1 MRSASEAVA
10 LARRHAAPV
19 VTAAAVFLSA
29 MLSLGLGVDGAL
41 VLWLPTAVAF
51 AACLSRGAAMAIPAA
66 AGAAA
71 WAVSQGASWQE
82 VAWLAAACSV
92 PPALSTLSLRAWGR
106 VRPSTSQFTLTIRLL
121 AVSSLVQA
129 PLAAVA
135 HLQARWF
142 ELPILPDHPWLRYA
156 SAVLIEAM
164 GAVVAVRALLAVI
177 PERGGSFCPV
187 EALRGSGGVGR
198 AGSVTFGA
206 LGAFMLLSMWAA
218 SIDAVAVVR
227 LMLITMF
234 AVGLLASLVASRR
247 VSSIA
252 LLATTVVVVGL
263 RLRIQP
269 VTAEPAYL
277 IEISQLVLLL
287 FVGGAL
293 LHLLNAISSERILQA
308 ERLQALVLAN
318 ENSGLPNLR
327 ALRATLQA
335 AFEANRPVGAQLIA
349 ARIVDIDRLE
359 DLVGREAANRFERSV
374 GEGLRDAFAAEGA
387 FLAHLNGGRFVL
399 ALEPPLPEKLL
410 QARVRGEIDRHALSA
425 DGHDFRLRSLIGV
438 VGIDPTVA
446 RPDPDS
452 GLAAL
457 SMAEQRALASPDRCH
472 VLSLS
477 PSLLAEYRSQLRGG
491 EEVREAVE
499 HGRLRLLAQPIVAAD
514 PTVGGA
520 LHFEVLSRLLEADGA
535 EMSPARFLP
544 VLSRLRLLEQF
555 DRLVVERVIG
565 ALHADRALYDAT
577 AACAI
582 NVTGPTI
589 GDPAFPD
596 FLLSRIA
603 QAGLD
608 PSRFVIEITESDSIA
623 SVDVAARNAA
633 LLMKAGVAVALDD
646 FGTGLASFDYLRRFA
661 PKWLKI
667 DGSFVRSLD
676 DGPLSATIIESVV
689 RVARSVG
696 AQTVAECVETQAQ
709 ADRLEA
715 LGVDWLQGYLFARPM
730 PVPALRAFARHGMPA
745 HGAPADGMPAQ
756 GAPAQSPFPH
766 RSPT

>member
-1 MRSASEAVA
+1 MRPAFEAA
-10 LARRHAAPV
+10 FARRHVAPV
-19 VTAAAVFLSA
+19 VTAVTVFLSA
-29 MLSLGLGVDGAL
+29 MLSLGLSVEGAL
-41 VLWLPTAVAF
+41 ILWLPTAVTL
-51 AACLSRGAAMAIPAA
+51 AACLSRGTAMVIPAA
-66 AGAAA
+66 VGAAA
-71 WAVSQGASWQE
+71 WAIAQGATWQE
-82 VAWLAAACSV
+82 TVWLAACCSV
-92 PPALSTLSLRAWGR
+92 PPALATTALQAWGR
-106 VRPSTSQFTLTIRLL
+106 ARPSTSQFALTIRLL

-142 ELPILPDHPWLRYA
+142 VLPIPLDEPWLRYA
-156 SAVLIEAM
+156 CAVLIEAM
-164 GAVVAVRALLAVI
+164 GSVVAVRALLAVI

-198 AGSVTFGA
+198 VGWATFGT
-206 LGAFMLLSMWAA
+206 LGVFMILSVWAA
-218 SIDAVAVVR
+218 AIGAVAGVR
-227 LMLITMF
+227 LTLIVMF
-234 AVGLLASLVASRR
+234 AVGLIASLVASRR

-252 LLATTVVVVGL
+252 LLATTAVVVAL
-263 RLRIQP
+263 RMRIQP
-269 VTAEPAYL
+269 VTTDPRYMIDIA
-277 IEISQLVLLL
+277 QMVLLL
-287 FVGGAL
+287 FVGGGL

-308 ERLQALVLAN
+308 ARLKALALAN

-327 ALRATLQA
+327 ALRARLQA
-335 AFEANRPVGAQLIA
+335 AFEANLHGGVQLVV

-359 DLVGREAANRFERSV
+359 DLAGRDAAGRFERSV
-374 GEGLRDAFAAEGA
+374 GEGLLEAFAPEDA

-399 ALEPPLPEKLL
+399 ALEPRLPRGLL
-410 QARVRGEIDRHALSA
+410 QERVRSEIDRHALSA

-438 VGIDPTVA
+438 VEVDPLVA
-446 RPDPDS
+446 QPDPDS
-452 GLAAL
+452 VLAAL
-457 SMAEQRALASPDRCH
+457 SMAEKRALASADRCH

-477 PSLLAEYRSQLRGG
+477 PTLVAEYREHLRGG

-499 HGRLRLLAQPIVAAD
+499 GGRLRLLAQPIVAAD
-514 PTVGGA
+514 ATARGA
-520 LHFEVLSRLLEADGA
+520 LHFEVLSRLLAEDGS
-535 EMSPARFLP
+535 EMPPARFLP
-544 VLSRLRLLEQF
+544 ALSQMRLLEAF
-555 DRLVVERVIG
+555 DRLVVERVIA
-565 ALHADRALYDAT
+565 ALGSDRALYAAT

-589 GDPAFPD
+589 GDSAFPE

-603 QAGLD
+603 RAGLD

-623 SVDVAARNAA
+623 SVDVAVRNAA
-633 LLMKAGVAVALDD
+633 LLTEAGVSVALDD

-676 DGPLSATIIESVV
+676 DGPLSATIIESIV

-709 ADRLEA
+709 ARRLRA

-730 PVPALRAFARHGMPA
+730 PVPTLRAFALHASRPVEATVIEVVAEAAPPA
-745 HGAPADGMPAQ
+745 PLA
-756 GAPAQSPFPH
+756 
-766 RSPT
+766 R